1 MLATVAWSFPFA
13 MLLQRSLGFPDKR
26 TFVTFVFHHADHY
39 TYYQV
44 DLLICFSAGCC
55 WSCGCFVNIRWPGL
69 VMIFAVMHSPVG
81 ASGSGCF
88 PATAFE
94 GSAGASS

>member
-1 MLATVAWSFPFA
+1 
-13 MLLQRSLGFPDKR
+13 
-26 TFVTFVFHHADHY
+26 
-39 TYYQV
+39 
-44 DLLICFSAGCC
+44 
-55 WSCGCFVNIRWPGL
+55 
-69 VMIFAVMHSPVG
+69 MIFAVMHSPVG